1 MKSRPESFSVLIA
14 GVGGQGVV
22 LMSRILTRAAQE
34 TYPHVCRTESRGLSQ
49 RGGIVSSEVRMGT
62 RPLTPM
68 VGTGREDLLL
78 STDAIEALRHRRYV
92 VARGS
97 IVANDDCVI
106 PLHLTREDGSANTP
120 STQQNLKEKILQ
132 ALTKD
137 RRAFTL
143 PASELVKSVE
153 GARLLNMVMLGA
165 ASALL
170 PIPFQDLQRAVE
182 AETRGGAALTNRL
195 AVSLGREAMQSRIQ
209 LHQRRFDAAILG

>member
-1 MKSRPESFSVLIA
+1 MKSRPDSFSILIA

-49 RGGIVSSEVRMGT
+49 RGGIVSSEVRMGV

-78 STDAIEALRHRRYV
+78 TTDAIEALRHRRFV
-92 VARGS
+92 VAHGS

-106 PLHLTREDGSANTP
+106 PLHLTRDDGSANSP
-120 STQQNLKEKILQ
+120 ATQQNLKEKILNTLL
-132 ALTKD
+132 AD

-143 PASELVKSVE
+143 PATELVKSVE

-170 PIPFQDLQRAVE
+170 PIPFPDLQSAVE
-182 AETRGGAALTNRL
+182 GESRGGTALANRL
-195 AVSLGREAMQSRIQ
+195 AVSLGREAMQNRMQ
-209 LHQRRFDAAILG
+209 AHQRRLDTVILG